1 MSIIHNKSVNF
12 ILRKALKPF
21 KALLPSKYYF
31 AITGT
36 ENVKLTEGKSM
47 LFHANATSNLL
58 RVLFWK
64 GIEGFEFAPYKV
76 FVHLA
81 KKSNCFFDIGAN
93 IGYYSL
99 VAKKF
104 NPSIVVHGFEPMPSA
119 AKYFKNN
126 CTING
131 FHDIKVHQLAL
142 TNFTGEATFYSN
154 KNPKFPNEVDFLY
167 GDNSLNSDATGVISR
182 IEIKVVTDTLDKF
195 VAANLKENLKID
207 LIKLD
212 TEGTENLVLEGAG
225 NVLQNH
231 RPIIMCEIIKG
242 FIEKEIET
250 ILTKNKYLYFEVTDS
265 GLIQV
270 TKLVVNSGK
279 LDFFFV
285 PQEKLALIKELQIS

>member
-1 MSIIHNKSVNF
+1 MSIIHNKSVNL
-12 ILRKALKPF
+12 ILRKTLKPL
-21 KALLPSKYYF
+21 KAFIPSKYYF
-31 AITGT
+31 AINGT
-36 ENVKLTEGKSM
+36 ENIKLTEGKNM

-64 GIEGFEFAPYKV
+64 GIQGFEFAPYKV

-81 KKSNCFFDIGAN
+81 KNSSCFFDIGAN

-104 NPSIVVHGFEPMPSA
+104 NPSILVHGFEPMPSA

-126 CTING
+126 CKINN
-131 FHDIKVHQLAL
+131 FNDVEVHQMAL
-142 TNFTGEATFYSN
+142 TNFMGEATFYSN

-182 IEIKVVTDTLDKF
+182 VEIKVKTDTLDNF
-195 VAANLKENLKID
+195 IAAHLKENQKID

-212 TEGTENLVLEGAG
+212 TEGTENLVLEGAS
-225 NVLQNH
+225 NVLKKH

-242 FIEKEIET
+242 FIEREIEN
-250 ILTKNKYLYFEVTDS
+250 ILADNSYLYFEVTDN
-265 GLIQV
+265 GLKQV
-270 TKLVVNSGK
+270 TKLIVNSGK

-285 PQEKLALIKELQIS
+285 PQEKLSLIKELQVS